1 MDQINMMDYQRH
13 VLKTKFG
20 KNKEKKTIGN
30 IRKILL
36 SIFLICVFF
45 SLGFFSN
52 TESQVLSSS
61 SFFPGFH
68 NIGEPLSWVKS

>member
-1 MDQINMMDYQRH
+1 MDKINMINYQQY

-20 KNKEKKTIGN
+20 KRQEKKTIRN
-30 IRKILL
+30 TFKILL

-45 SLGFFSN
+45 SLLFSN
-52 TESQVLSSS
+52 AESQVLNSS